1 MFVFFKWW
9 NQGKIKHLIEENFF
23 VFYTGKRNVLNWS
36 GLKYK
41 RFSIFMLCS
50 SACYSI
56 DVSQNK
62 CEAGKELSTP

>member
-1 MFVFFKWW
+1 MCKCEKTKPRLKVFTF
-9 NQGKIKHLIEENFF
+9 GDA
-23 VFYTGKRNVLNWS
+23 FYTGKRNVLNWS